1 MDPKETDLS
10 LNSALATLLQDLPK
24 PVQDFVTGPERSRI
38 ALSLSEKY
46 SLHVDQ
52 AGEFERSYIHMLLGI
67 SSPEEFVDTLTK
79 AGLPPETVRGLA
91 KDVNEQVFVPLRKAE
106 QAPPAPK
113 QEVSPV
119 LPGTSLPVPP
129 PVPHRVPTP
138 PLVAP
143 PSVNQAPPAHPYIY
157 GVPPMPQHV
166 IYMLQYGMPYGPAPM
181 YVWPQNPQP
190 WPVPQGIP
198 MEHLQQAAAAAS
210 DPSVPTPVPAL
221 PPPSPVYTPPVP
233 QPLTKEHVA
242 DPYREGI

>member
-1 MDPKETDLS
+1 MNPEGAQTIED
-10 LNSALATLLQDLPK
+10 AIGTLVDGLPG
-24 PVQDFVTGPERSRI
+24 PVRNFVTSPERSRI

-46 SLHVDQ
+46 NLHVDQ
-52 AGEFERSYIHMLLGI
+52 AGEFERAYMFMLLGI
-67 SSPEEFVDTLTK
+67 ASPEEFVDTLTK
-79 AGLPPETVRGLA
+79 AGIPADTVRGLA

-113 QEVSPV
+113 QEAPAV

-129 PVPHRVPTP
+129 PVPHRTPTP

-166 IYMLQYGMPYGPAPM
+166 MYMPQYGMPYGPAPM

-190 WPVPQGIP
+190 WPVPQGMP
-198 MEHLQQAAAAAS
+198 MEHLEQAVAAT
-210 DPSVPTPVPAL
+210 PPPELPRPVPQ
-221 PPPSPVYTPPVP
+221 PRMPEVPVA
-233 QPLTKEHVA
+233 QPLTKEYVA

>member
-1 MDPKETDLS
+1 MNPEGTQTVED
-10 LNSALATLLQDLPK
+10 AIGTLIDGLPG
-24 PVQDFVTGPERSRI
+24 PVRSFVTSPERPRI

-52 AGEFERSYIHMLLGI
+52 AGEFEKAYMFMLLGI
-67 SSPEEFVDTLTK
+67 ASPEEFVDTLTK

-113 QEVSPV
+113 QEAAPV

-129 PVPHRVPTP
+129 PVPHRVPAP

-157 GVPPMPQHV
+157 GIPPMPQHV
-166 IYMLQYGMPYGPAPM
+166 MYMPQYGMPYGPAPM

-190 WPVPQGIP
+190 WPVPQGMP
-198 MEHLQQAAAAAS
+198 MEHLERAIAA
-210 DPSVPTPVPAL
+210 T
-221 PPPSPVYTPPVP
+221 PPPEPPRPAPQPRAPEVPVP
-233 QPLTKEHVA
+233 QPLTKEYVA